1 MSERPLILLSND
13 DGIYARGI
21 HALAE
26 TLSTVADLYIVAPHM
41 ERSAFSHALTIS
53 SPLRVQQI
61 DSKQYCDQIF
71 EVNGTPVDCVKIALD
86 KIMPK
91 KPDLVVSGINRG
103 ANMGTDILYSGTVGA
118 AMEALING
126 CQAIA
131 ISCHGPFTSDLNYHG
146 AAELAKQLVVT
157 RHLWFD
163 TENRWMLNV
172 NAPSGHFDELKG
184 VESAIPGRRIYDDSY
199 WKKTDPRG
207 RDYYWLGA
215 DSQNHVDIKGSDC
228 NFLDQ
233 GYATMTPLKPS
244 MLAAEGQEHLAR
256 HLSSLSLK
264 K

>member
-26 TLSTVADLYIVAPHM
+26 TLSSVADLYIVAPHM

-61 DSKQYCDQIF
+61 DSKPYCNQIF
-71 EVNGTPVDCVKIALD
+71 EVNGTPVDCVKIGLD

-126 CQAIA
+126 CPAIA
-131 ISCHGPFTSDLNYHG
+131 MSCHGPFTSDLNYHA
-146 AAELAKQLVVT
+146 AAELARELVES
-157 RHLWFD
+157 RDLWFD
-163 TENRWMLNV
+163 PKNSWMLNV
-172 NAPSGHFDELKG
+172 NAPTGYFDDLKG
-184 VESAIPGRRIYDDSY
+184 VKSASLGLRLYDDSY

-215 DSQNHVDIKGSDC
+215 DSQKHVDIDGSDC
-228 NFLDQ
+228 NYLDQ
-233 GYATMTPLKPS
+233 GFATMTTLKPS
-244 MLAAEGQEHLAR
+244 MLADDGQDHLVR
-256 HLSSLSLK
+256 NLSDFNLK